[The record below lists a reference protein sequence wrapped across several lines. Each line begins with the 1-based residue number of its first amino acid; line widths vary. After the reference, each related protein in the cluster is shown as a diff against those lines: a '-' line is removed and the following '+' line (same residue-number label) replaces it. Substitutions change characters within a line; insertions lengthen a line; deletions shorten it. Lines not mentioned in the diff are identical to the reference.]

1 MRIMCYNA
9 PIKGHIEAGMTD
21 STFTFRVDDNL
32 KDAFTV
38 AAKAEDQKGA
48 QLLRGF
54 MREYVRQH
62 QEKLEHDAW
71 FRQQVQHGLAAAT
84 EGDVLSAEDVEAEA
98 ERWRAEIEQKLSG
111 TTS

>member
-1 MRIMCYNA
+1 
-9 PIKGHIEAGMTD
+9 MTD
-21 STFTFRVDDNL
+21 STFTFRVDDTL
-32 KDAFTV
+32 KETFSA

-48 QLLRGF
+48 QLLRSF

-71 FRQQVQHGLAAAT
+71 FLQQVQHGLAAAN
-84 EGDVLSAEDVEAEA
+84 EGDLLSAEDVEAEA
-98 ERWRAEIEQKLSG
+98 ERWRAEIEQKLAG